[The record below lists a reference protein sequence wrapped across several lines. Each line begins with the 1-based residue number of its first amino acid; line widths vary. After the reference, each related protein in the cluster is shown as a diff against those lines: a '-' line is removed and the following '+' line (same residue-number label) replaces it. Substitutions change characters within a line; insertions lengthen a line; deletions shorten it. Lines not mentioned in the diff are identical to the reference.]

1 MRILV
6 TKLGDELLKIMAE
19 ENLTETKEQKLKSQ
33 FKSVT
38 EKNKTVS
45 SRWQQYQM
53 NSIDVDQLPRSDKFE
68 NFNETPKEKMIQQKR
83 EVDDKRNEE
92 LA

>member
-1 MRILV
+1 M
-6 TKLGDELLKIMAE
+6 
-19 ENLTETKEQKLKSQ
+19 
-33 FKSVT
+33 
-38 EKNKTVS
+38 
-45 SRWQQYQM
+45 
-53 NSIDVDQLPRSDKFE
+53 SDKFE